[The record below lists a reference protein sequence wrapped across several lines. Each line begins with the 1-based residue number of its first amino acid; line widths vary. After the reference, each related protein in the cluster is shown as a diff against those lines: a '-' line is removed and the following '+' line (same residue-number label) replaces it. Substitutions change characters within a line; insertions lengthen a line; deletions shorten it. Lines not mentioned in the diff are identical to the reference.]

1 MSAIE
6 ETDRSTASRFRLTL
20 PAHTAHLQL
29 VRLTVAAL
37 ASDVLSVEE
46 IEDVKVAV
54 EELTA
59 AAMAPT
65 TGEPD
70 VHLEFLVDTDSLTV
84 AGERSLDGVAQ
95 LVTHDF
101 LSTILDAVCDNHEV
115 GTTPGQASFSFKK
128 LARGR

>member
-29 VRLTVAAL
+29 VRVTVAAL

-84 AGERSLDGVAQ
+84 CGRA
-95 LVTHDF
+95 VTRWRCPARHPR
-101 LSTILDAVCDNHEV
+101 LSFDHPRC
-115 GTTPGQASFSFKK
+115 GM
-128 LARGR
+128 